1 MIIEIANIPIV
12 SDMKI
17 PILVENLFVIYN
29 PAMTPKKLESGPI
42 KLNSS
47 HSKHFVR

>member
-1 MIIEIANIPIV
+1 MIIEIANIPIK
-12 SDMKI
+12 SAMKI
-17 PILVENLFVIYN
+17 PILVVNLFVIYN

-47 HSKHFVR
+47 HLIQVVR